1 MQEIRLTGVDST
13 YGELLRVELKRAIRN
28 GEVERAGNV
37 ARKLADLYRK
47 KRRSP
52 RAGYRRGRGRLG
64 RAQRLQN
71 RDGKG
76 PR

>member
-28 GEVERAGNV
+28 GEVERAGKL

-47 KRRSP
+47 KRRSQ
-52 RAGYRRGRGRLG
+52 RAGYRRGRGQLG
-64 RAQRLQN
+64 RTQRLQD